1 MKTNIVTVQY
11 KSHYTGEFAGKEYSY
26 FTANRLAV
34 GDIVEV
40 PARDSTSLARV
51 ARIDVEERE
60 ISSIREYM
68 KTITGLPIPPDK
80 LEEDREAAAVQNS
93 FFGGSRA

>member
-11 KSHYTGEFAGKEYSY
+11 KSHYTGEFTGKEYSY

-40 PARDSTSLARV
+40 PARESTSLARV
-51 ARIDVEERE
+51 ARIDVDERE
-60 ISSIREYM
+60 IAKIRDYM
-68 KTITGLPIPPDK
+68 KTITSIPVP
-80 LEEDREAAAVQNS
+80 EENHNEHNGVAVQAS
-93 FFGGSRA
+93 FF

>member
-11 KSHYTGEFAGKEYSY
+11 KSSYTGEFTGREYSY

-40 PARDSTSLARV
+40 PTRETASLARV
-51 ARIDVEERE
+51 ARIDVDERE
-60 ISSIREYM
+60 IIKIRDYM
-68 KTITGLPIPPDK
+68 KTITALPSNPEQQTDK
-80 LEEDREAAAVQNS
+80 HDDTVQKS
-93 FFGGSRA
+93 FFGGNV